1 MKTVSEITEAIRG
14 KETYNYRASTYTMF
28 GDVLVRVSDHL
39 PKVCNIRENNEDVK
53 NIFFVFAESDVTER
67 EADDFFASTL
77 KEYNCDYIIIDD
89 SYDYTVEDMRKYNTV
104 ERSMQLNEGIVEVE
118 YCYENEEIMSVKFND
133 MEVKDILGDEDFT
146 KIEDYFNENMR
157 EFMAEDDSS
166 HGDDLYSA
174 GREDF

>member
-1 MKTVSEITEAIRG
+1 
-14 KETYNYRASTYTMF
+14 
-28 GDVLVRVSDHL
+28 
-39 PKVCNIRENNEDVK
+39 
-53 NIFFVFAESDVTER
+53 
-67 EADDFFASTL
+67 
-77 KEYNCDYIIIDD
+77 
-89 SYDYTVEDMRKYNTV
+89 MRKYNTV

-133 MEVKDILGDEDFT
+133 MEVKDILGDEDYT

-157 EFMAEDDSS
+157 EFLAEDDSS